1 MTAPLPTLRKKAK
14 RHARKIAWHRKALR
28 FVQSAIRRKLTPK
41 PISKKGVE
49 FIAQWEGFSPVPT
62 DALDGHATVGRG
74 FVIHR
79 GPVTAAD
86 LEGVWVKGQVQ
97 PGRLTEAE
105 ADRLLA
111 RELKRLY
118 VPAVLKLFTD
128 GPLKGKF
135 RQNRLDALVSFVYN
149 LGPASVTGIPGF
161 ETIGHAI
168 KEGDVVAIAQAMKLY
183 DYSGGVKMEGL
194 TNRRRAESELFL
206 SGKYE

>member
-1 MTAPLPTLRKKAK
+1 MASVKSLRTQ
-14 RHARKIAWHRKALR
+14 ARKLRAALNN
-28 FVQSAIRRKLTPK
+28 VQSRLRRKTSPK
-41 PISKKGVE
+41 PISGKGVS
-49 FIAQWEGFSPVPT
+49 FISQWEGFSPVPT
-62 DALDGHATVGRG
+62 DKLDGHATVGRG

-79 GPVTAAD
+79 GPVTPED
-86 LEGVWVKGQVQ
+86 LRGVWVEGQAR
-97 PGRLTEAE
+97 PGRLTEPE

-118 VPAVLKLFTD
+118 VPVVLKLFTD

-161 ETIGHAI
+161 ETMGKAI
-168 KEGDVVAIAQAMKLY
+168 KSGDIGAIANAMKLY
-183 DYSGGVKMEGL
+183 DYSGGVRLEGL

-206 SGKYE
+206 LGRYGL

>member
-1 MTAPLPTLRKKAK
+1 MTAPLPTLRKQ
-14 RHARKIAWHRKALR
+14 ARKHAAKIRWHRQALEK
-28 FVQSAIRRKLTPK
+28 VQSVIRWKLKPK
-41 PISKKGVE
+41 PISRKGVA
-49 FIAQWEGFSPVPT
+49 FISQWEGFSPVPT

-79 GPVTAAD
+79 GPVTPED
-86 LEGVWVKGQVQ
+86 LRGIWVEGQAR

-118 VPAVLKLFTD
+118 VPVVLKLFTD

-161 ETIGHAI
+161 ETIGRAI
-168 KEGDVVAIAQAMKLY
+168 KAGNIVAIAQAIKLY
-183 DYSGGVKMEGL
+183 DYSGGVRMEGL
-194 TNRRRAESELFL
+194 SNRRKAESELFL
-206 SGKYE
+206 TGKYE